1 MPRLWK
7 ATIAVGL
14 FWSVVAAADEP
25 DLELARIPGAKQYNV
40 IFILTDDHRWDA
52 FSFMGHP
59 YLETPNM
66 DRLAKEGVHC
76 KNAFVTTS
84 LCSPSRA
91 SILTGMY
98 AHRHRVINNYE
109 PTPKGLIFFPQYL
122 QKAGYQTAF
131 IGKWHMGHEDDSPK
145 PGFDYWLS
153 FRGQGN
159 YFSPGPRYTM
169 NLNGKRVPQRG
180 YITDELTDYAIHWLR
195 QRDPSRPYFLY
206 LSHKAVHGPFQP
218 APRHKGR
225 YAGKPFPKP
234 ATFANTPENYLLKP
248 RWVRD
253 QRNSWH
259 GVDFPYH
266 GRLGRLDDIYRAYCE
281 TLLGVDESVGRILKY
296 LEEEGTLD
304 STLIIYMGDN
314 GFGWGDHG
322 LIDKRTAYEWSMRVP
337 LLVRCPELFRPGSEV
352 TEMLANIDIAPTIL
366 AAAGLRAPEHM
377 DGRNF
382 IPVLRG
388 EERNWRKTLLY
399 EYYWERNYPQTPTM
413 HALRTDRY
421 KYIHYY
427 GIWDI
432 DELYDI
438 QSDPNETRNLAY
450 DPDYAQVV
458 QQLNRQ
464 LFDTLEAT
472 GGMYIPLYRDRGRQQ
487 NLRSPGSYEAA
498 PFPPPL
504 VAPADR

>member
-1 MPRLWK
+1 MRWPALLLVALAWQ
-7 ATIAVGL
+7 T
-14 FWSVVAAADEP
+14 AAAD
-25 DLELARIPGAKQYNV
+25 DLELERIDGAKQYNV

-59 YLETPNM
+59 FLETPNL
-66 DRLAKEGVHC
+66 DRLAREGVHC

-91 SILTGMY
+91 SILTGML

-109 PTPKGLIFFPQYL
+109 PTPEGLVFFPQYL

-131 IGKWHMGHEDDSPK
+131 LGKWHMGHVDDSPK

-153 FRGQGN
+153 FRGQGH
-159 YFSPGPRYTM
+159 YFPPGPRYTL
-169 NLNGKRVPQRG
+169 NLNGRRVPQRG

-195 QRDPSRPYFLY
+195 QRDRSRPFFLY
-206 LSHKAVHGPFQP
+206 LSHKAAHGPFQP

-234 ATFANTPENYLLKP
+234 PTFQDAPADVLLKP

-253 QRNSWH
+253 QRDSWH
-259 GVDFPYH
+259 GVEFLYH
-266 GRLGRLDDIYRAYCE
+266 GRLGRIEEIYRAYCE
-281 TLLGVDESVGRILKY
+281 TLLAVDESVGKLMDY
-296 LEEEGTLD
+296 LAKEGILD
-304 STLIIYMGDN
+304 STIIIYMGDN

-337 LLVRCPELFRPGSEV
+337 LIVRCPELFRPGTTIE
-352 TEMLANIDIAPTIL
+352 EMVANIDIAPTIL
-366 AAAGLRAPEHM
+366 AAAGLKAPDTM
-377 DGRNF
+377 DGMNF
-382 IPVLRG
+382 LPLLKG
-388 EERNWRKTLLY
+388 ERVRWRDALLY
-399 EYYWERNYPQTPTM
+399 EYFWERNFPQTPTM
-413 HALRTDRY
+413 HAIRTKRF

-438 QSDPNETRNLAY
+438 QADPHETRNLAY
-450 DPDYAQVV
+450 DENYRDVV
-458 QQLNRQ
+458 RQLNKR
-464 LFDTLEAT
+464 LFDMLEQT

-487 NLRSPGSYEAA
+487 NLRSPGSFQAA

-504 VAPADR
+504 VAPAGK